1 MFTVKGCLFLC
12 KTVINLFMFCMLL
25 VLNEFRIM
33 YSGMLYN
40 YASLNVA
47 HPSFSLL
54 LFYLKS
60 PFIVYNEPL
69 YFKVDFCH
77 IYLR

>member
-33 YSGMLYN
+33 YSGKLYN

-47 HPSFSLL
+47 HLHF
-54 LFYLKS
+54 LFYF
-60 PFIVYNEPL
+60 FILNLPL
-69 YFKVDFCH
+69 
-77 IYLR
+77 